1 MNISATQ
8 LKQHAHLLD
17 SVKEED
23 IIITKREK
31 PFAVVI
37 EFEKYSRLTKELE
50 NIKIQEKL
58 AALSS
63 LGSHSLGGKDFS
75 ELKTEM
81 QNWIDFF

>member
-17 SVKEED
+17 HVKEED

-37 EFEKYSRLTKELE
+37 DIEKYNRLIAEA
-50 NIKIQEKL
+50 NAVKIQKKL
-58 AALSS
+58 DALDS
-63 LGSHSLGGKDFS
+63 LGSYALGGKDFS
-75 ELKTEM
+75 QLKTE
-81 QNWIDFF
+81 QEQ

>member
-1 MNISATQ
+1 MHISATQ

-23 IIITKREK
+23 IVITKREK

-37 EFEKYSRLTKELE
+37 EFEKYNKLTKELQ
-50 NIKIQEKL
+50 NIKMQEKL

-63 LGSHSLGGKDFS
+63 LGSHSLGGKSFS
-75 ELKTEM
+75 ELKAEM
-81 QNWIDFF
+81 HN

>member
-17 SVKEED
+17 SVKDED

-37 EFEKYSRLTKELE
+37 EFEKYNRLTKELE
-50 NIKIQEKL
+50 NIKIHLL
-58 AALSS
+58 ALT
-63 LGSHSLGGKDFS
+63 L
-75 ELKTEM
+75 
-81 QNWIDFF
+81 

>member
-8 LKQHAHLLD
+8 LKQHSHLLD
-17 SVKEED
+17 GVKDED

-31 PFAVVI
+31 PFAVVMDI
-37 EFEKYSRLTKELE
+37 EKYKRLTKELE

-58 AALSS
+58 AALAS

-75 ELKTEM
+75 ELKAEM
-81 QNWIDFF
+81 QN